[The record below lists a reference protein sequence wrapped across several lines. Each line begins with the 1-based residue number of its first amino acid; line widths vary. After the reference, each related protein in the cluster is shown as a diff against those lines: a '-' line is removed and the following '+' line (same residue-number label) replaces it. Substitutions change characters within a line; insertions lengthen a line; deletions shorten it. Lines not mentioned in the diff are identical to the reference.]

1 MTGYGVSIKL
11 TDDYDFS
18 FNSNKRLE
26 LVDNVDN
33 LVQTVNIILNTV
45 EGEHPIVSNFGTRLQ
60 DLIGRRVSDN
70 FIKYTIKNALIKD
83 PRVAEV
89 KSIIITRNKTVVNA
103 KITLKTT
110 NAELIDV
117 RGITQW

>member
-11 TDDYDFS
+11 TSDNDFS
-18 FNSNKRLE
+18 FNASKRLE

-89 KSIIITRNKTVVNA
+89 KNIIIARNKNIVNA
-103 KITLKTT
+103 KITLRTT
-110 NAELIDV
+110 AAELIDV